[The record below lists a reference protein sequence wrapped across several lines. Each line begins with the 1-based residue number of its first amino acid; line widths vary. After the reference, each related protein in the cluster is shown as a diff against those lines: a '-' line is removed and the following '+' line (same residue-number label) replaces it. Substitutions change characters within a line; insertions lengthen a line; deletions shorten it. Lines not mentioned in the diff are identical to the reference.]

1 MSARPDLGTTR
12 GARNG
17 DGSAYGKPIIKQPV
31 WKPEIPFYFYA
42 GGLAGA
48 SAGFA
53 LLSDLR
59 GEHAVARRA
68 WATALAGSVASPVLL
83 ISDLGVPARFF
94 NMLRMF
100 KVTSPMSVGSWILA
114 GFGGATVPAAAH
126 ALTGGRFGA
135 LGRAAQVASALL
147 GMPLASYTAA
157 LVTNTS
163 IPAWHH
169 ARYELPFV
177 FTAGAAVSAGAAAVA
192 LAPVDEAAAAR
203 RLAIG
208 GAAAELALT
217 LSMEQRLRRVG
228 VGEPYH
234 EGAAGKLAKAATA
247 LTAAG
252 AGLLAT
258 HGRRS
263 RAVAVGAAALLTA
276 GAISERWAVFRA
288 GFQSAARAQDTVGPQ
303 RERLAAGA
311 AHP

>member
-1 MSARPDLGTTR
+1 
-12 GARNG
+12 
-17 DGSAYGKPIIKQPV
+17 
-31 WKPEIPFYFYA
+31 
-42 GGLAGA
+42 
-48 SAGFA
+48 
-53 LLSDLR
+53 
-59 GEHAVARRA
+59 
-68 WATALAGSVASPVLL
+68 
-83 ISDLGVPARFF
+83 
-94 NMLRMF
+94 
-100 KVTSPMSVGSWILA
+100 
-114 GFGGATVPAAAH
+114 
-126 ALTGGRFGA
+126 
-135 LGRAAQVASALL
+135 
-147 GMPLASYTAA
+147 
-157 LVTNTS
+157 VTNTS
-163 IPAWHH
+163 IPVWHQ

-192 LAPVDEAAAAR
+192 VAPVDEAAAAR